1 MTARPGRLVALVVAV
16 AWLDLSPHAARAAP
30 AEPPHAARTA
40 PAEPPL
46 DDRQARAE
54 ARFQQGST
62 AFDEGRVDEACAAF
76 LESLTL
82 YETAG
87 TLLNL
92 ALCHEAQGKTASA
105 WREFTHAA
113 ASTTDPVQRNRRDF
127 ARQHAQ
133 KLEPGLE
140 RLVVDVAPQEGS
152 VAIAIDGEAIS
163 DARRGLPLFV
173 DPGDHAI
180 TASAPLHKGFVV
192 AVNVPAGPASA
203 PVVVHVPALDAEPL
217 PASPLPEPEKAPP
230 PPSHRT
236 RRDVAW
242 VLAGAGAVGVGLG
255 AAFGVDALVTMGS
268 CSGPCDPRAARQAE
282 AISLVAFGVGLA
294 SLGTAAWLTW
304 APGAAPPPAAGGVR
318 VVPDVATR
326 GAGLSVVG
334 AW

>member
-1 MTARPGRLVALVVAV
+1 MTARPGRLVALVLVV

-30 AEPPHAARTA
+30 P
-40 PAEPPL
+40 EPPL
-46 DDRQARAE
+46 DDRQARAQ

-76 LESLTL
+76 VESLAL

-113 ASTTDPVQRNRRDF
+113 AATTDPAQHNRRDF

-152 VAIAIDGEAIS
+152 VTIAIDGEAIS
-163 DARRGLPLFV
+163 EARRGLPLFV

-180 TASAPLHKGFVV
+180 TATAPLHKEFVV
-192 AVNVPAGPASA
+192 AVNVSAAPALA

-217 PASPLPEPEKAPP
+217 PASPSPEPQKAPP
-230 PPSHRT
+230 PSRRT

-242 VLAGAGAVGVGLG
+242 VLAGTGAVGVGLG
-255 AAFGVDALVTMGS
+255 AAFGVDALATMGS
-268 CSGPCDPRAARQAE
+268 CSGPCDPHAARQAE

-304 APGAAPPPAAGGVR
+304 APAAAPQPAAGGVR
-318 VVPDVATR
+318 VVPDIATR